1 MTSESLHEIVIR
13 VVEIIAAFAMLSGV
27 WLFYYRIKRAPTGIT
42 KWPPLGARAV
52 QFVTVTMGVPPI
64 LILGLEKVLDGA
76 VVGTLLGGLFG
87 YVLSHVGRFEPRGK
101 AGSDP
106 DLAE

>member
-1 MTSESLHEIVIR
+1 MTTDNIHEIVIR
-13 VVEIIAAFAMLSGV
+13 VVEVIAALAMLSGV
-27 WLFYYRIKRAPTGIT
+27 WVLYYRIKHAPAGIT

-87 YVLSHVGRFEPRGK
+87 YVLSHVGRFQPRGK
-101 AGSDP
+101 TDP
-106 DLAE
+106 DAAD